1 MPVSTSRL
9 EAFSDGVFAIA
20 ITLLVLEIRVPAG
33 QGDHLWRALGH
44 EWPSFAGFVVSFVTI
59 GIIWV
64 NHHGLFDSVR
74 EVNRPLLFLN
84 LFLLLS
90 VAFIP
95 FTTALMA
102 DYLREGQGQDV
113 ATAVYAGSLLL
124 MGWGFTA
131 LGQYLHRKRPP
142 GYEELSEADRRE
154 LVVRSTAGWL
164 VYAVAVAVA
173 FVNAYAGLVICGL
186 VALAYIPGR
195 WLGTP
200 ES

>member
-1 MPVSTSRL
+1 MKTARL

-20 ITLLVLEIRVPAG
+20 ITLLVLEVHVPDG
-33 QGDHLWRALGH
+33 HGHDLWHALGQ
-44 EWPSFAGFVVSFVTI
+44 EWPSFAGFVVSFITI

-84 LFLLLS
+84 LFLLMS

-102 DYLREGQGQDV
+102 EYLRESEGQDV
-113 ATAVYAGSLLL
+113 ATAVYAASFLL
-124 MGWGFTA
+124 MAFGFA
-131 LGQYLHRKRPP
+131 SVSLYLRRRDQLVQVD
-142 GYEELSEADRRE
+142 LSDADRRE
-154 LVVRSTAGWL
+154 LFVRGTTGWIAYL
-164 VYAVAVAVA
+164 LAIAVA
-173 FVNAYAGLVICGL
+173 FVNAYVSVAMCLL

-200 ES
+200 KP